1 MASLSG
7 STGPRS
13 PDDPTLSDDDA
24 QRVLARAL
32 ELQAQATGRLTVAQ
46 IREIASELSI
56 PESAVNQALS
66 EYRAAAEAVHPAH
79 GADTST
85 PIWTRHRV
93 VRRFVISTAVVGSVV
108 VVLAILRLLVSL

>member
-24 QRVLARAL
+24 QRVLSRAL

-66 EYRAAAEAVHPAH
+66 EYRAAAAVHPTH
-79 GADTST
+79 GTDTST

-108 VVLAILRLLVSL
+108 VVLTILRLFVSL